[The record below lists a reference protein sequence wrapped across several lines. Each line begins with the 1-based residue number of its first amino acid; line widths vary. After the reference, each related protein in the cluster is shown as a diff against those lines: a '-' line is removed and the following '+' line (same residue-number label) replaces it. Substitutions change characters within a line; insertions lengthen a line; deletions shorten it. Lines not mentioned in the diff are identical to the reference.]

1 MRCKRIQRETPAGIF
16 FKSNTLPSSVLGKV
30 HLAAP
35 LQTASA
41 IKNGAPPEGKR
52 AGGNDGPA
60 PPCRPVLLGNQK
72 WYSALTIGV
81 LAEAPGTRL
90 LSLPNLLCQY

>member
-1 MRCKRIQRETPAGIF
+1 MRESVF
-16 FKSNTLPSSVLGKV
+16 FVCNTLPGSVLGKV
-30 HLAAP
+30 QLPVPLQAAP
-35 LQTASA
+35 A